1 MFIVEILDIFEA
13 LAKTF
18 SKCSTLSKFGYRGS
32 LSKTPLQQ
40 FAKAHEA
47 YKTPADEEEP
57 FKFKYE
63 ARQKLAKL
71 LEDENLEISIQAAV
85 TYFIGK
91 IDYETEDR
99 VQAEQNML
107 KVIELLEGDKFNY
120 KNSTCYIKASNELA
134 IIWAERD
141 QD

>member
-1 MFIVEILDIFEA
+1 M
-13 LAKTF
+13 
-18 SKCSTLSKFGYRGS
+18 
-32 LSKTPLQQ
+32 
-40 FAKAHEA
+40 
-47 YKTPADEEEP
+47 
-57 FKFKYE
+57 
-63 ARQKLAKL
+63 
-71 LEDENLEISIQAAV
+71 

-107 KVIELLEGDKFNY
+107 KVIDLLEGDKFNY